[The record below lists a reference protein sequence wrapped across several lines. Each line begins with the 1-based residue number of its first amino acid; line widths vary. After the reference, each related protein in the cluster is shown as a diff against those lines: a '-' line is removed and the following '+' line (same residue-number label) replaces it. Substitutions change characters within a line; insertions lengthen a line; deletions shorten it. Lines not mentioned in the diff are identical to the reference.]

1 MDRPNIDYLISNHR
15 NRTKRVTGN
24 RMLLNPLV
32 LQNGLQ
38 YNKHD
43 MKEIDGYVQVNKG
56 SWILTKEQ
64 SERVWDK

>member
-1 MDRPNIDYLISNHR
+1 MDRSNIDYLMSNHHH
-15 NRTKRVTGN
+15 RTERVTGS
-24 RMLLNPLV
+24 RMLLKPLV

-56 SWILTKEQ
+56 S
-64 SERVWDK
+64 